1 MKLHHITGVAALLLA
16 ATQVHAVPVTGSI
29 GFTGGATFNTS
40 SASTATQVTSWVSPQ
55 VTLDSGVF
63 AVPSVFA
70 ITPGTAV
77 AFAPGAWNFNTTTP
91 INSFWSVGGFTFELL
106 SSSVTSQ
113 GGTPGSSGYVAV
125 SGTGI
130 VSGNGYDPTSM
141 SWSFTSQ
148 DPKAGVAPDS
158 WTFSASGTTS
168 GGTGVPDGGST
179 AMFLGAAL
187 SGLAFLKKKV
197 A

>member
-40 SASTATQVTSWVSPQ
+40 SAATATQVTSWVSPQ

-158 WTFSASGTTS
+158 WTFSASGTAS